1 MVKYKSSAGG
11 RVFDVFNHTALLL
24 FTLLCIY
31 PFYYI
36 LMYSLSD
43 SAAVSNAS
51 PLIIPVNFTLKTY
64 KALLGQA
71 SIYMAMFISMSRAI
85 VGTVITVF
93 CCSLFAYQLTQ
104 KDLFLRGVIYRYT
117 LITMYVSAGL
127 IPWYMTMMMLRLQNN
142 YLLYVLPSAVSAFYV
157 ILIKTYIEQIP
168 PSLEESAR
176 IDGAGYLK
184 IFFRIIFPLSK
195 PIIAAIAVFSAVGQ
209 WNSWTDNLYL
219 TSSVT
224 SLTTLQYLLYQMLST
239 NQANAMAG
247 SLTSGLS
254 TMHPAVVSS
263 MSIKMTISMIT
274 VIPILIVYP
283 LMQKYFV
290 KGVMI
295 GAVKG

>member
-1 MVKYKSSAGG
+1 M
-11 RVFDVFNHTALLL
+11 
-24 FTLLCIY
+24 LCIY

-43 SAAVSNAS
+43 STAVSS
-51 PLIIPVNFTLKTY
+51 SSFLIIPIRFTLKTY
-64 KALLGQA
+64 RSLLGQP
-71 SIYMAMFISMSRAI
+71 SIYMAMFISASRA
-85 VGTVITVF
+85 VAGTVITVF

-104 KDLFLRGVIYRYT
+104 KDLYLRRAIYRYT

-127 IPWYMTMMMLRLQNN
+127 IPWYMTMVMLHLANN

-157 ILIKTYIEQIP
+157 ILIKTYIEQMP

-176 IDGAGYLK
+176 IDGAGYFR

-209 WNSWTDNLYL
+209 WNSWADNLYL
-219 TSSVT
+219 TSGVSG
-224 SLTTLQYLLYQMLST
+224 LTTLQYLLYQMLST
-239 NQANAMAG
+239 NQATSMAG
-247 SLTSGLS
+247 SLTTGLA

-274 VIPILIVYP
+274 VVPILIVYP

-290 KGVMI
+290 KGIMI